1 MLPSGI
7 IYHSFLVKVAPE
19 FTLKILA
26 KGCCIAHV
34 LVAPSVVTVLL
45 LKGSTREVTTECS
58 APVSTINLLV
68 SLLLLFLL
76 WAHWSQGGESLVLL
90 SLSLFMP
97 GLWSPP
103 LGIFLV
109 ASRLSHLG
117 HLFLQCPFSLQQAQW
132 SFAKGFWVSSLLVFG
147 GLLAFMLSFSLKEVA
162 RRLTFFF
169 IFFWPSFQLWYPYS
183 CRPYWQSLLIG

>member
-7 IYHSFLVKVAPE
+7 IYHSFLVRVAPE

-34 LVAPSVVTVLL
+34 LVAPSVITVLL

-76 WAHWSQGGESLVLL
+76 WAHGSQGWESLVLL

-103 LGIFLV
+103 LGILLV
-109 ASRLSHLG
+109 AFGLSHLG
-117 HLFLQCPFSLQQAQW
+117 HLFFQCPFSLQQAHW
-132 SFAKGFWVSSLLVFG
+132 SFARGFWVSPLWCLGVSLLSCCPFPSG
-147 GLLAFMLSFSLKEVA
+147 KWREGWLFSL
-162 RRLTFFF
+162 F
-169 IFFWPSFQLWYPYS
+169 SFGLPFS
-183 CRPYWQSLLIG
+183 CDTPIHVDLIGNLY